1 MDNDTSP
8 STRTIL
14 ARQAG
19 SLSLAVWHDGS
30 EPDELGG
37 YRQRYAYRIAS
48 TAGPGIPPV
57 DGRDIRSGVGDA
69 IDTIRSMGTLVNF
82 LSAAGEAYRYDMDHP
97 GGSENRDL
105 FPGWVPEAAY
115 LNSDELAM
123 LAMELEELEEL
134 EEPAPT
140 PDTANQTAVSE
151 TQDLAGDGPAW
162 PPGRYYTV
170 VFLQDNEGHA
180 VVDLLEE
187 KGADD
192 VIEHLAQWD
201 FGSETLDAALF
212 NTEVYSE
219 VPVYQATRVA
229 ENGPYVLTY
238 NPGLGDV
245 HLLRAFP
252 TDMECPAWWP
262 ERYTGITSPTGSAR
276 PATPTEPAPVSRR
289 PTLPARPEP
298 SRFDDGMAL

>member
-8 STRTIL
+8 STRAIV

-48 TAGPGIPPV
+48 TAGPGIPPF
-57 DGRDIRSGVGDA
+57 DGRDIHSGVGEA
-69 IDTIRSMGTLVNF
+69 VDTIRSMATLVNL

-97 GGSENRDL
+97 GSSENLDL
-105 FPGWVPEAAY
+105 FPDWVREAAY

-123 LAMELEELEEL
+123 LAMELD
-134 EEPAPT
+134 EPAPT
-140 PDTANQTAVSE
+140 PDTAKQTAVSE

-187 KGADD
+187 KGADA
-192 VIEHLAQWD
+192 VIEHLTQWD

-219 VPVYQATRVA
+219 VPVYQGTRVA

-238 NPGLGDV
+238 HPGLGDV

-252 TDMECPAWWP
+252 TDMERPAWWP

-276 PATPTEPAPVSRR
+276 PATPTEPAPVLRR
-289 PTLPARPEP
+289 PTLPTRPEP
-298 SRFDDGMAL
+298 SRLDDGMAM

>member
-8 STRTIL
+8 STRSMVT
-14 ARQAG
+14 RQAG

-57 DGRDIRSGVGDA
+57 DGRDIHSGVGDD
-69 IDTIRSMGTLVNF
+69 IDTTRSMGTLVNL

-97 GGSENRDL
+97 GGSENLDL
-105 FPGWVPEAAY
+105 FPDWVPEAAY
-115 LNSDELAM
+115 LNSDELTM
-123 LAMELEELEEL
+123 LAMELEG
-134 EEPAPT
+134 PAAT
-140 PDTANQTAVSE
+140 PDTADQTAVSE
-151 TQDLAGDGPAW
+151 TPALAGDGPAW

-170 VFLQDNEGHA
+170 VFLQDEEGHA

-187 KGADD
+187 KGADA
-192 VIEHLAQWD
+192 VFEHLSQWD
-201 FGSETLDAALF
+201 FGSRTLDAALF

-219 VPVYQATRVA
+219 VPVYQGTRVA
-229 ENGPYVLTY
+229 ENGPYVMTY

-245 HLLRAFP
+245 HLLREFP
-252 TDMECPAWWP
+252 ADIECPAWWP
-262 ERYTGITSPTGSAR
+262 DRYTGITDPAGSAR

-289 PTLPARPEP
+289 PDLPARPEP
-298 SRFDDGMAL
+298 PRFDDGMAL

>member
-1 MDNDTSP
+1 MDNNTSP
-8 STRTIL
+8 NTRTIL

-19 SLSLAVWHDGS
+19 SLSLALWHDGS

-48 TAGPGIPPV
+48 TAGPGVPPV
-57 DGRDIRSGVGDA
+57 DGRDIHSGVGETV
-69 IDTIRSMGTLVNF
+69 DTTRSMATLVNF

-97 GGSENRDL
+97 GGSENLDL
-105 FPGWVPEAAY
+105 LPDWVPEAAH

-123 LAMELEELEEL
+123 LAMELEE
-134 EEPAPT
+134 PAAT

-187 KGADD
+187 KGASA
-192 VIEHLAQWD
+192 VFEHLAQWD

-219 VPVYQATRVA
+219 APVYQGTRVA
-229 ENGPYVLTY
+229 EDGPYVLTY
-238 NPGLGDV
+238 NPDLGDV
-245 HLLRAFP
+245 HLLREFP
-252 TDMECPAWWP
+252 TDMERPAWWP
-262 ERYTGITSPTGSAR
+262 DRYTGITSRAGSAR
-276 PATPTEPAPVSRR
+276 PATPGEPAPVSRR
-289 PTLPARPEP
+289 PDLPARPEL
-298 SRFDDGMAL
+298 SRFDDGMSL